1 MLKDKLIKNSA
12 KVVGHARYVAFQM
25 VKVAISRNLFA
36 DILRPKIAAAAG
48 GVDPLRALRVMGLSR
63 SMGEVL
69 LDDRKLADSML
80 IGCVRH

>member
-25 VKVAISRNLFA
+25 DKVAISRNLFA

-48 GVDPLRALRVMGLSR
+48 GVDPFKGIA
-63 SMGEVL
+63 
-69 LDDRKLADSML
+69 
-80 IGCVRH
+80 RHGFEPINGRGAPG